1 MSLTD
6 LKKNTDGKKQRK
18 AFTIDEFIADAENYA
33 KGTPEIV
40 SDGDHQTK
48 KLSLEQA
55 ICEAKRYVEL
65 TELEHQEQAQQD
77 EKYKTKGD
85 KPFRRAT
92 FTLSEDAISQLQN
105 LSQGTDLAKSHIL
118 RILIDELCNKEQ
130 NDQLKKLLK
139 SKIG

>member
-6 LKKNTDGKKQRK
+6 LKKNTDGKKKRK

-40 SDGDHQTK
+40 SEVDQHDK

-55 ICEAKRYVEL
+55 IVEAKRYVEL
-65 TELEHQEQAQQD
+65 TEIEHQEQAKNE
-77 EKYKTKGD
+77 EKNKSKGD

-92 FTLSEDAISQLQN
+92 FTLSEDAISQLQD